1 MTAMQITPG
10 AQIESFSHAAAI
22 RDQIVWNRLEAVT
35 VEHALKEWLA
45 TLSDRTERNYRSGL
59 NMLAGIGLIDPLI
72 TLQGFSLVNH
82 DAIVDK
88 IKQLPYI
95 QETTK
100 QARAALYISF
110 TRFLSRRFPGV
121 FKKATPSREGTS
133 KTFFKVHNKVVTE
146 AMNQA
151 QWTAFFSA
159 LQKINPRDCLIA
171 KVVLQGGK
179 RIREVLSLCV
189 DQIS

>member
-82 DAIVDK
+82 DAIVD
-88 IKQLPYI
+88 II
-95 QETTK
+95 V
-100 QARAALYISF
+100 S
-110 TRFLSRRFPGV
+110 
-121 FKKATPSREGTS
+121 
-133 KTFFKVHNKVVTE
+133 
-146 AMNQA
+146 
-151 QWTAFFSA
+151 
-159 LQKINPRDCLIA
+159 
-171 KVVLQGGK
+171 
-179 RIREVLSLCV
+179 
-189 DQIS
+189 